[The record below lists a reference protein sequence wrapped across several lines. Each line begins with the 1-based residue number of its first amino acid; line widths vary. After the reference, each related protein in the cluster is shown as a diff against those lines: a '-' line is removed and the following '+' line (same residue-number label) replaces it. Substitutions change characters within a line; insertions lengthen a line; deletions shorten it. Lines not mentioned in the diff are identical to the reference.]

1 MVGWTQSGSAP
12 DEDFYAVKV
21 TSTGTLS
28 WAQKYD
34 NSGRR
39 DKAYSVEEDGSGN
52 FWIFGRSQ
60 KLGVKNTKI
69 WIVKVNSSGILQTS
83 YTVGDDNTSHAYVS
97 RGTIKLANGNFLIIG
112 YTNVST
118 GSGYH
123 GYVTEIDTKGQ
134 MVGSPV
140 TIGAK
145 TGYTEDYLFSGVV
158 SAGGNDYYLAGTD
171 NGAFSTAY
179 DLWFLKLSTSDK
191 SIQNFT
197 SCPSK
202 TTFYYDKDL
211 DGYGNNNQWSPAT
224 GAACFAMP
232 GYVLTHDDPDDSDPS
247 VIPPRKVPPVLPKTP
262 RTIKP

>member
-97 RGTIKLANGNFLIIG
+97 RGTIKLANGNFLIMG

-123 GYVTEIDTKGQ
+123 GYVTEINTKGQ
-134 MVGSPV
+134 IVGSPV

-158 SAGGNDYYLAGTD
+158 STGGNYYYLAGTD

-247 VIPPRKVPPVLPKTP
+247 VIPPQKVPPVLPNTP